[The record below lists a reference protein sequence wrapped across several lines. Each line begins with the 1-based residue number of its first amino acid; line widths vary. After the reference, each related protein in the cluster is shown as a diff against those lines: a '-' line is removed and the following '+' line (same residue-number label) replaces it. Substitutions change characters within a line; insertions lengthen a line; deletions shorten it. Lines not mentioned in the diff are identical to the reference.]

1 MLSGTQI
8 GACAPPT
15 FQHGFNLIELAIVL
29 VIVGLLIGGLVA
41 PLSTRIEQQRVETT
55 AQQLADIRA
64 ALTGY
69 ALANDAL
76 PCPATPASNGRASP
90 TATGCTSQ
98 HGFVP
103 AATLALAGARNDD
116 QLLLD
121 AWGNPIRYSV
131 TASDADGDGNWDF
144 VRPGEM
150 RNVTVALLAPDL
162 RICTTAAGSTATSC
176 ASNATTLASTAPA
189 MLVSMGGDWAS
200 TASADELENV
210 GATLGGGPSGRNY
223 AVASDIVFVTHAR
236 SDATGNEFDDVVTW
250 VSPSALYGQLVAGGR
265 LP

>member
-1 MLSGTQI
+1 
-8 GACAPPT
+8 
-15 FQHGFNLIELAIVL
+15 VL
-29 VIVGLLIGGLVA
+29 VIIGLLLGGLAA
-41 PLSTRIEQQRVETT
+41 PLSARVEQQRVESTS
-55 AQQLADIRA
+55 QQLADIRA

-103 AATLALAGARNDD
+103 AVTLALPGARNDD

-150 RNVTVALLAPDL
+150 RNVTVAILAPNL
-162 RICTTAAGSTATSC
+162 RVCSTATGSSATAC
-176 ASNATTLASTAPA
+176 ASNATTVASTAPVV
-189 MLVSMGGDWAS
+189 LLSMAGDWAN
-200 TASADELENV
+200 TTSADEQENV
-210 GATLGGGPSGRNY
+210 GAAVGGGPSGRNY
-223 AVASDIVFVTHAR
+223 PIAADIVFVTR
-236 SDATGNEFDDVVTW
+236 SRNDAAGTEFDDLVTW